1 MLFSASVVACSQT
14 NDAGVDAGSERGGAP
29 TGGAYVTAGMYNGGS
44 AGVAGNG
51 ASGAGTPSVGGSSG
65 GVGGSTGALGGGG
78 NGMSGGGAG
87 ALGGA
92 GSSGG
97 GFGGSAG
104 KGGAGGSNAGGA
116 GGSGGSG
123 GGATCALPARFQWK
137 ASQPVMVPI
146 SDATH
151 DLVAV
156 KDPTVLRFNDRWHVY
171 ASMVTRTGVYGTVY
185 KNFADWAQAAST
197 PWYYMDQ
204 TPGFNTYTAAPQLFY
219 FRPRNLWY
227 LIFQSG
233 PPMYSTAS
241 DPSDPARWTRPAPF
255 FATEPPIITQNDG
268 WLDFWVICDS
278 AFCHLFFSDDH
289 GRWYKSRTPISS
301 FPAGFSEPVVVMQ
314 DAEAGRLFEGSNVY
328 KVGGSNR
335 YLALIEAFDSTSNW
349 KRYFRSFTAE
359 SLEGPWMPHQ
369 DSGSSPFASASN
381 VTFDGTNWA
390 PDISHGEL
398 VRYGYDETL
407 TIDACRLE
415 FLFQSFDIGSDTSE
429 YNRIPWKLGLLT
441 PR

>member
-1 MLFSASVVACSQT
+1 
-14 NDAGVDAGSERGGAP
+14 
-29 TGGAYVTAGMYNGGS
+29 
-44 AGVAGNG
+44 
-51 ASGAGTPSVGGSSG
+51 
-65 GVGGSTGALGGGG
+65 
-78 NGMSGGGAG
+78 MSGGGAG

-97 GFGGSAG
+97 GSGGSAG
-104 KGGAGGSNAGGA
+104 KGGAAGSGAGTAGGSSGSS
-116 GGSGGSG
+116 SGGSG
-123 GGATCALPARFQWK
+123 GGATCSLPARFQWN

-156 KDPTVLRFNDRWHVY
+156 KDPTILRFNDRWHVY

-241 DPSDPARWTRPAPF
+241 DPSDPTRWTRPAPF

-301 FPAGFSEPVVVMQ
+301 FPSGFGEPVVVMQ
-314 DAEAGRLFEGSNVY
+314 DPEVGRLFEGSNVY

-359 SLEGPWMPHQ
+359 SLEGPWTPHQ

-415 FLFQSFDIGSDTSE
+415 FLFQSFDAGSDTSQ
-429 YNRIPWKLGLLT
+429 YNSIPWKLGLLT

>member
-1 MLFSASVVACSQT
+1 VHS
-14 NDAGVDAGSERGGAP
+14 
-29 TGGAYVTAGMYNGGS
+29 GGS
-44 AGVAGNG
+44 AGGGASAIGGSG

-65 GVGGSTGALGGGG
+65 VGGSTGALGGGG
-78 NGMSGGGAG
+78 NGTSGGGAG

-97 GFGGSAG
+97 GSGGSAG
-104 KGGAGGSNAGGA
+104 KGGAAGSNAGGA
-116 GGSGGSG
+116 GASGGTSGSSTGGSG
-123 GGATCALPARFQWK
+123 GGATCALPASLQWK

-156 KDPTVLRFNDRWHVY
+156 KDPTVVRFNDRWHVY
-171 ASMVTRTGVYGTVY
+171 GSMVTRSGVYGMVY
-185 KNFADWAQAAST
+185 KSFADWAQAPTT

-204 TPGFNTYTAAPQLFY
+204 TPGFNTYVAAPQVFY

-227 LIFQSG
+227 LLYQSG

-241 DPSDPARWTRPAPF
+241 DPGDPTRWTRPAPF
-255 FATEPPIITQNDG
+255 FASEPAIITQNDG

-278 AFCHLFFSDDH
+278 VFCHLFFSDDH

-314 DAEAGRLFEGSNVY
+314 DPEAGRLFEGSNVY
-328 KVGGSNR
+328 KVRGSNR

-349 KRYFRSFTAE
+349 KRYFRSFTAD

-369 DSGSSPFASASN
+369 DSGSSPFAGANN
-381 VTFDGTNWA
+381 VVFDGTSWS

-398 VRYGYDETL
+398 IRSGYDETL
-407 TIDACRLE
+407 ELDPCNLQ
-415 FLFQSFDIGSDTSE
+415 FLFQSFDAGSDTSE